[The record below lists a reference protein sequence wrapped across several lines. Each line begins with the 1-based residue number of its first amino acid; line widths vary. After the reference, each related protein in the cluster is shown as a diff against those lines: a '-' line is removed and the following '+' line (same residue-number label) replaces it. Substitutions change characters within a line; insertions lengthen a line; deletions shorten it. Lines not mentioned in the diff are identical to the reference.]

1 MGLIEYQEVSF
12 NELYDVDGW
21 TDWVTEY
28 INETANPAIGA
39 AEAQVSRYA
48 ALDKDGQLRCVA
60 VLDDGRLVG
69 AAVLLVTQSQH
80 YPFPLVGVD
89 AFYLRKAWR
98 RGRTGLDL
106 LGCAKAVAAK
116 EGAPGFTFMAPPGSA
131 FDKLCDR
138 LGMTHTHNCY
148 WCKCDE

>member
-1 MGLIEYQEVSF
+1 MADSLRKQCGKR
-12 NELYDVDGW
+12 W
-21 TDWVTEY
+21 
-28 INETANPAIGA
+28 
-39 AEAQVSRYA
+39 EALKSER
-48 ALDKDGQLRCVA
+48 
-60 VLDDGRLVG
+60 
-69 AAVLLVTQSQH
+69 SSW
-80 YPFPLVGVD
+80 
-89 AFYLRKAWR
+89 KAWR

>member
-1 MGLIEYQEVSF
+1 MIEYQELSF
-12 NELYDVDGW
+12 GELYDLDGW

-28 INETANPAIGA
+28 INETANPVIGA

-69 AAVLLVTQSQH
+69 AAALLVTQSQH

-148 WCKCDE
+148 WCKRDE

>member
-1 MGLIEYQEVSF
+1 MITYQELSF
-12 NELYDVDGW
+12 GELYDLDGW
-21 TDWVTEY
+21 ADWVTEY

-39 AEAQVSRYA
+39 AA
-48 ALDKDGQLRCVA
+48 
-60 VLDDGRLVG
+60 
-69 AAVLLVTQSQH
+69 LLVTQSQH